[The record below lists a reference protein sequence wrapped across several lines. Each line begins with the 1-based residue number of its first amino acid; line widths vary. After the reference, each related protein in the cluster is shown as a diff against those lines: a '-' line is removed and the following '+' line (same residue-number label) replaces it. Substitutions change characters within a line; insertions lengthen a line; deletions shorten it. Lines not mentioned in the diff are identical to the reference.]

1 MARVEVRSPV
11 KRVLIA
17 VAPRVSGRA
26 RKLPIRTNP
35 LFRSFPEE
43 SFKRLKVSKEI
54 VAPIVGVDWRKKR
67 AVKRR
72 YGKKEDFRIGK
83 LSLLK
88 NRYVQKPDII

>member
-1 MARVEVRSPV
+1 VVRSPV

-17 VAPRVSGRA
+17 VAPPVSGRL
-26 RKLPIRTNP
+26 RKLPTSTNP
-35 LFRSFPEE
+35 LFKSFPEE

-54 VAPIVGVDWRKKR
+54 VAPIVGFDWTKKR

-72 YGKKEDFRIGK
+72 YAKKEDFRIEK

-88 NRYVQKPDII
+88 NRYVQEPDII